1 MTSPM
6 GVYIVETVVALAA
19 VAALAVLVLYGARRM
34 GVGRSA
40 GPMQIVGRLS
50 LEPRRAIYLVRVV
63 DQVLIIGST
72 ERGLTKLGDIPAAA
86 VSGEDVST
94 PGFGEVLQAALGRA
108 RALSEAAP
116 PRGEATPP
124 RGGAAVPPA
133 DAMPPT
139 GAAPPAEASPS
150 AGAARGAR
158 VAAAKDDEP

>member
-40 GPMQIVGRLS
+40 GPMQIVGRLP

-72 ERGLTKLGDIPAAA
+72 ERGLTKLGDVPAAA

-133 DAMPPT
+133 D
-139 GAAPPAEASPS
+139 PAEANPS